1 MMAADKSDWVVG
13 KVLAQQARE
22 RSDKPFIQYGDGE
35 PYTYAQ
41 AHEITNCVGNAFA
54 QQGVAFGENVA
65 VMLHNRLKHLWTW
78 FGLNRIG
85 AVHVAINTAYKGRFL
100 THVLTNAG
108 SRFGVMEREF
118 LPWLA
123 DVEDTVP
130 NMQTVFVPGPA
141 LQPEDIPDFKRVQ
154 VRHFDDLLRQGT
166 PDDIDVEVTY
176 RDLGM
181 IMYTSGTTGPSKGV
195 LMPHGHLYLFGL
207 GMKIHTG
214 LTPEDRYYICM
225 PLFHAQGSLMQT
237 YSTLITGASAVMV
250 KQFSATNWIDDI
262 RKYEATVTNS
272 LGVMND
278 FILRQPAKPTDRDNK
293 LRMMSALP
301 VTDETLNALRERFNI
316 PKFNEL
322 FGMTEINIPVWRPL
336 DAPDEAGCSGKVW
349 DEYFEVI
356 IADPDSDEAL
366 PIGSVGEILVRPK
379 EPFCFMQG
387 YNGMPDRTVETWRN
401 FWFHTGDAGRMDEGG
416 FIWYIDRIKDTIR
429 RRGEN
434 ISSYEVEAVLLE
446 YPDVAEVAAVAVKAE
461 EGGEDEVLACLV
473 LRSGVE
479 PPKPEDILDF
489 CVERM
494 PYFAVPRYIE
504 YIDEIP
510 KTPTQKIQ
518 KNKLRERGLS
528 EATWDRESVGYKVR
542 R

>member
-1 MMAADKSDWVVG
+1 MAADKSNWVVG

-22 RSDKPFIQYGDGE
+22 RGDKPFIQYEDNE

-41 AHEITNCVGNAFA
+41 AHAVANRVGNAFGRE
-54 QQGVAFGENVA
+54 GVAFGEPVM
-65 VMLHNRLKHLWTW
+65 VMLHNRLEHLWSW

-85 AVHVAINTAYKGRFL
+85 AVYVGINTAYKGRFL
-100 THVLTNAG
+100 THVLSNAG
-108 SRFGVMEREF
+108 CRLGVMEREF

-123 DVEDTVP
+123 EVEDTVP
-130 NMQTVFVPGPA
+130 HLRTVFVPGPA
-141 LQPEDIPDFKRVQ
+141 LQPQEIPAFRRVQ
-154 VRHFDDLLRQGT
+154 VRHFDDLLHQGR
-166 PDDIDVEVTY
+166 PHDIEVEVTY
-176 RDLGM
+176 RDIGM

-195 LMPHGHLYLFGL
+195 LMPHAHLYLFGL
-207 GMKIHTG
+207 GMKIHMG

-237 YSTLITGASAVMV
+237 YSTLITGASAVLM
-250 KQFSATNWIDDI
+250 KQFRASQWIDDI
-262 RKYEATVTNS
+262 RKYAATVTNS

-278 FILRQPAKPTDRDNK
+278 FILRQPARPTDRHNK

-301 VTDETLNALRERFNI
+301 VTEETLTALRERFAI

-322 FGMTEINIPVWRPL
+322 FGMTEVNIPVWRPL

-349 DEYFEVI
+349 EEYFEVM
-356 IADPDSDEAL
+356 IADPETDEAL
-366 PIGSVGEILVRPK
+366 PIGSVGEILVRPR

-401 FWFHTGDAGRMDEGG
+401 FWFHTGDAGRLDERG
-416 FIWYIDRIKDTIR
+416 FLWYIDRIKDTIR

-446 YPDVAEVAAVAVKAE
+446 YPGVVEAAAVAVRAE
-461 EGGEDEVLACLV
+461 AGGEDEVLACLV
-473 LRSGVE
+473 LKPGA
-479 PPKPEDILDF
+479 PPPRPEAILDF
-489 CVERM
+489 CVARM

-504 YIDEIP
+504 YVDEIP

-528 EATWDRESVGYKVR
+528 AATWDRESVGYKVR

>member
-1 MMAADKSDWVVG
+1 MAADKSNWVVG
-13 KVLAQQARE
+13 KVLAHQARE
-22 RSDKPFIQYGDGE
+22 RGDKPFIQFEDGD

-41 AHEITNCVGNAFA
+41 MHEITNRVGHAFTKE
-54 QQGVAFGENVA
+54 GVAFGENVA
-65 VMLHNRLKHLWTW
+65 VMLHNSMEHLWSW

-85 AVHVAINTAYKGRFL
+85 AVHVGINTAYKGRFL
-100 THVLTNAG
+100 THVLANAG
-108 SRFGVMEREF
+108 SRFGAMEREF

-123 DVEDTVP
+123 DVEETVP
-130 NMQTVFVPGPA
+130 NMQTVFVPGPP
-141 LQPEDIPDFKRVQ
+141 LQPEDIPAFKRIT
-154 VRHFDDLLRQGT
+154 VRHFDELLQGT
-166 PDDIDVEVTY
+166 PDEIDVEVTY
-176 RDLGM
+176 RDTGV

-207 GMKIHTG
+207 GMKEHTG
-214 LTPEDRYYICM
+214 LTPDDRYYICM

-237 YSTLITGASAVMV
+237 YGTMQAGASAVLV
-250 KQFSATNWIDDI
+250 KQFSASNWIDDI
-262 RKYEATVTNS
+262 RRYEATITNS

-278 FILRQPAKPTDRDNK
+278 FILRQPPKPADRDNK

-301 VTDETLNALRERFNI
+301 VTEETLKQLRERFGI

-322 FGMTEINIPVWRPL
+322 FGMTEVNLPVWRPL

-356 IADPDSDEAL
+356 IADPESDEEL
-366 PIGSVGEILVRPK
+366 PLGSVGEILVRPK

-401 FWFHTGDAGRMDEGG
+401 FWFHTGDAGRMDERG
-416 FIWYIDRIKDTIR
+416 FLWYIDRIKDTIR

-434 ISSYEVEAVLLE
+434 ISSYEVESVLLE
-446 YPDVAEVAAVAVKAE
+446 HPAVAEVAAVAVKAE
-461 EGGEDEVLACLV
+461 AGGEDEVLACLI
-473 LRSGVE
+473 LKQDLDKPR
-479 PPKPEDILDF
+479 PEDILDF
-489 CVERM
+489 CVSRM
-494 PYFAVPRYIE
+494 PYFAVPRYVE
-504 YIDEIP
+504 YLDEIP

-528 EATWDRESVGYKVR
+528 TTAWDREAAGYKVR